1 MIHSKEIEQ
10 INQTTQMQEK
20 ARGIHKTGKTI
31 GLVPT
36 MGYFHQGHLSLM
48 KTAKEETDY
57 VVVSLFVNPTQFGP
71 SEDFDRYPR
80 DLKRDM
86 ELAKQVGI
94 DIIFCPIIDEMYP
107 PGFLTHVKV
116 EGLAETLCG
125 ASRSGHFQGV
135 TTVVCKLFNI
145 ISPDFAYFGQKDA
158 QQAIIIKKMVED
170 LNFHINIRVLPI
182 VREKDGLAMSSRNI
196 YLSGRER
203 KAALCLY
210 KAIQQAKTMFNNG
223 EREAKTLIDQAN
235 AIINDEPL
243 ATLDYLEV
251 CHIKDLSPL
260 EKIVDKALMALAVKI
275 GKTRL
280 IDNTILK
287 IK

>member
-1 MIHSKEIEQ
+1 MKNLEQ
-10 INQTTQMQEK
+10 INQIAQMPKK
-20 ARGIHKTGKTI
+20 AREIHKTGKTI

-48 KTAKEETDY
+48 KAAKEETDH
-57 VVVSLFVNPTQFGP
+57 VIVSLFVNPTQFGP

-86 ELAKQVGI
+86 ELAKQTGV
-94 DIIFCPIIDEMYP
+94 DTIFCPTIDEMYP
-107 PGFLTHVKV
+107 SGFLTQVKV
-116 EGLAETLCG
+116 ENLGDMLCG
-125 ASRSGHFQGV
+125 ASRPGHFQGV
-135 TTVVCKLFNI
+135 TTVVSKLFNI

-158 QQAIIIKKMVED
+158 QQTIIIKKMVED

-196 YLSGRER
+196 YLSERER
-203 KAALCLY
+203 KAALCIY
-210 KAIQQAKTMFNNG
+210 SAIQQAEKIFNKG
-223 EREAKTLIDQAN
+223 ERETNPLINQAKD
-235 AIINDEPL
+235 IINDEPL
-243 ATLDYLEV
+243 AKLEYLV
-251 CHIKDLSPL
+251 ICHIKDLSPL
-260 EKIVDKALMALAVKI
+260 EKIEDKALMALAVRI